1 MIYDN
6 ITIRTYLPGPLKLS
20 ILPNTQF
27 EYCQVDY
34 LEKYSTFSTGFLLN
48 KSWACLE
55 VEYLAKFSAWMDQ
68 ADKSLDTDLLEERKF
83 LFLKNFQYKS

>member
-34 LEKYSTFSTGFLLN
+34 LEKYSTFITDFTALILRN
-48 KSWACLE
+48 KI
-55 VEYLAKFSAWMDQ
+55 
-68 ADKSLDTDLLEERKF
+68 
-83 LFLKNFQYKS
+83 